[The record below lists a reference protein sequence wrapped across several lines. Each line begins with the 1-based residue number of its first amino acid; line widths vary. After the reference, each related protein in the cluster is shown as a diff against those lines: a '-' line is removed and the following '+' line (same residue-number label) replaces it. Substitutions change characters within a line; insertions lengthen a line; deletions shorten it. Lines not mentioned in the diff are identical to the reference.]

1 MNSQKEAERKEQ
13 NEKVVDGL
21 AIVSILKLRLTTNH
35 SRNNG
40 NLDLM
45 HETHEN
51 LAREIISLNFKE
63 KCIEF
68 P

>member
-40 NLDLM
+40 NLDWIGFMKPMKIWLVK
-45 HETHEN
+45 
-51 LAREIISLNFKE
+51 LLV
-63 KCIEF
+63 
-68 P
+68 

>member
-21 AIVSILKLRLTTNH
+21 AIGEPYILKLRLTTNH

-40 NLDLM
+40 NLDWIGFMKPMKIWLVK
-45 HETHEN
+45 
-51 LAREIISLNFKE
+51 LLV
-63 KCIEF
+63 
-68 P
+68 